1 MLPVYRDGDR
11 IVVSPSVSPRRG
23 DRVVVK
29 TQAGEVMAKLLHRM
43 TAQRVEL
50 KSLNPAYED
59 RSFGLSE
66 IVFVHRIIW
75 ASQ

>member
-1 MLPVYRDGDR
+1 
-11 IVVSPSVSPRRG
+11 VSPSTSVRRG

-29 TQAGEVMAKLLHRM
+29 TVSGEVMAKLLHRM
-43 TAQRVEL
+43 TAQRIEL
-50 KSLNPAYED
+50 RSLNPAFED
-59 RSFGLSE
+59 RTFALSE